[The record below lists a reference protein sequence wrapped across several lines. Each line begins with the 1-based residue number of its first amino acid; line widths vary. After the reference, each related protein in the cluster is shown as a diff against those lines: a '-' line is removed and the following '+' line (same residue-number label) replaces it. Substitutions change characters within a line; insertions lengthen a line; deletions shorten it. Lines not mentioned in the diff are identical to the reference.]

1 MRKTLLQALA
11 LAVLG
16 IAQLSPVLADDK
28 KLTVALIPGLTTDAF
43 YITMHKGAQAAA
55 RELGVDLIYQG
66 AAEWNVTQQQP
77 ILSAVIAK
85 HPDAILIANV
95 DKDQLTSTLKAAS
108 DQGIKIVTV
117 DQFIGDAVYQTGSG
131 PVAFATSYIASDN
144 ELGGR
149 IAADAIAKA
158 VNAQGKVYVANVKP
172 GITATDARERG
183 FVDQMKKY
191 HGIAVLE
198 TQFNDDDASKAAA
211 QFQAVLARAP
221 DLVGVFGANLF
232 SAHGAAGGVK
242 AAGKAG
248 QIKVVAFD
256 APSSIV
262 SDIRSGVVDMAIA
275 QHPAEIGYMGVVT
288 AVAALRGHSV
298 PAKIGTGFTLMDKA
312 NIDDPKVA
320 QYVYSD

>member
-1 MRKTLLQALA
+1 MRKALLQGLA
-11 LAVLG
+11 LAIFGVT
-16 IAQLSPVLADDK
+16 QLSPGVAADK

-43 YITMHKGAQAAA
+43 YITMHKGAEAAA
-55 RELGVDLIYQG
+55 KELGVDLIYQG
-66 AAEWNVTQQQP
+66 APEWNVTQQQP

-131 PVAFATSYIASDN
+131 PAAFATSYIASDN

-149 IAADAIAKA
+149 IAADAIAKS
-158 VNAQGKVYVANVKP
+158 VGGKGKVYVANVKP
-172 GITATDARERG
+172 GITATDARESG

-191 HGIAVLE
+191 PGIAVLE

-211 QFQAVLARAP
+211 QFQAVLSRAP

-232 SAHGAAGGVK
+232 SARGAAGGVK
-242 AAGKAG
+242 AAGKVG
-248 QIKVVAFD
+248 QVKVVAFD
-256 APSSIV
+256 APTSILN
-262 SDIRSGVVDMAIA
+262 DIRSGVVDVAIA
-275 QHPAEIGYMGVVT
+275 QHPAEIGYLGVVM
-288 AVAALRGHSV
+288 AVAALRDHSV

-320 QYVYSD
+320 RYVYSD